1 MERQLLNYANHN
13 LENADIDTLYNA
25 VLKVTQDKIAD
36 MKHVTGER
44 KVYYMSAE
52 FLIGK
57 LLSNNMMNLG
67 IYDEV
72 KDTLAKYGHD
82 IKDIE
87 DYDPEPSLGNGGL
100 GRLAACFL
108 DSIATLGINGEGLG
122 LNYHY
127 GLFKQVFINHL
138 RSERYLA

>member
-72 KDTLAKYGHD
+72 KDILAKYGHD
-82 IKDIE
+82 IKDI
-87 DYDPEPSLGNGGL
+87 
-100 GRLAACFL
+100 
-108 DSIATLGINGEGLG
+108 
-122 LNYHY
+122 
-127 GLFKQVFINHL
+127 
-138 RSERYLA
+138 